1 MNICTH
7 GSRTGTPPRP
17 IDDDAAAAESA
28 PPTQRG
34 QAADLPHLLYI
45 DDNPVNTLL
54 LQEFFR
60 LRRGPVLRVADSGEQ
75 GLAMARSA
83 PPLAVLLDLYLPD
96 MNGLEVLASL
106 RADPRTCQLPV
117 AMVSGSTA
125 NALLQAALDQGADA
139 VWSKPVDFNR
149 LEQQLAELLAQRRS

>member
-1 MNICTH
+1 MNTCTH
-7 GSRTGTPPRP
+7 GSRHSSLLQPV
-17 IDDDAAAAESA
+17 DAAAQSA
-28 PPTQRG
+28 PPTQHHL
-34 QAADLPHLLYI
+34 AADLPHLLYI

-60 LRRGPVLRVADSGEQ
+60 LRQGPLLQVAENGEQ

-83 PPLAVLLDLYLPD
+83 PPLAVLLDLNLPD
-96 MNGLEVLASL
+96 MNGLDVLASL

-117 AMVSGSTA
+117 AMVSGSTVA
-125 NALLQAALDQGADA
+125 EQLRAALAQGADA

-149 LEQQLAELLAQRRS
+149 LDQQLAELLARRRG